1 MARSM
6 LHLSVRSYND
16 SIVHVSCTPPKREV
30 NIGEDEKKIVCASSS
45 KVSQVY
51 EWRIFSQIK

>member
-1 MARSM
+1 M